1 MDEEKQR
8 KAELEKWNHTKNLLQ
23 MNYQPSVEEFKNT
36 HSQILKDI
44 KIKNE
49 QSKHLKR
56 KIKKMDSQNM
66 FDDNDIFGRYF
77 YEIESEFKKEYD
89 RCWNEWSKSPGLISG
104 SFSFYPQKKRNEYSF
119 RGNLN
124 IQKVILD
131 TIKDQKIGFIAISR
145 DTFIFGITNCYSDF
159 LPFSFSFLF
168 PFSFNEIKYGFLI
181 STNLPKKH
189 ISDVIKF
196 LNEYKKQVEKLPH
209 EITKEIRKDNREYDK
224 NGMKRETVIVKVF

>member
-49 QSKHLKR
+49 QSKCLRR
-56 KIKKMDSQNM
+56 KLRKMEKIMITDSNGLM
-66 FDDNDIFGRYF
+66 
-77 YEIESEFKKEYD
+77 KEYY
-89 RCWNEWSKSPGLISG
+89 CSKNTYGVNGKI
-104 SFSFYPQKKRNEYSF
+104 FKNEYSF

-131 TIKDQKIGFIAISR
+131 TIKDQKIGFIAIEKE
-145 DTFIFGITNCYSDF
+145 TFVFGITNSYSDF

-168 PFSFNEIKYGFLI
+168 PFSFTDSYFGFLI
-181 STNLPKKH
+181 SSNLPKKH

-196 LNEYKKQVEKLPH
+196 INDYKKQVEKLPH
-209 EITKEIRKDNREYDK
+209 EITKEIRKSNKEHDK
-224 NGMKRETVIVKVF
+224 NGIKRQTVTVKVF

>member
-1 MDEEKQR
+1 MDK
-8 KAELEKWNHTKNLLQ
+8 
-23 MNYQPSVEEFKNT
+23 
-36 HSQILKDI
+36 
-44 KIKNE
+44 
-49 QSKHLKR
+49 
-56 KIKKMDSQNM
+56 QNM

-131 TIKDQKIGFIAISR
+131 TIKDQKIGFIAIKK
-145 DTFIFGITNCYSDF
+145 DTFVFGITNHYHDF
-159 LPFSFSFLF
+159 LPIGI
-168 PFSFNEIKYGFLI
+168 PFSSELLVFNEFKYGFLI

-196 LNEYKKQVEKLPH
+196 LNEYKKQIEKLPH
-209 EITKEIRKDNREYDK
+209 EITKEIRKENKEMEK
-224 NGMKRETVIVKVF
+224 EGIKRETVTVKVF

>member
-49 QSKHLKR
+49 QSKCLRR
-56 KIKKMDSQNM
+56 KLRKMEKIMITDSNGLM
-66 FDDNDIFGRYF
+66 
-77 YEIESEFKKEYD
+77 KEYY
-89 RCWNEWSKSPGLISG
+89 CSKNTYGVNGKI
-104 SFSFYPQKKRNEYSF
+104 FKNEYSF

-131 TIKDQKIGFIAISR
+131 TIKDQKIGFIAIEKE
-145 DTFIFGITNCYSDF
+145 TFVFGITNSYSDF
-159 LPFSFSFLF
+159 LPIDFSSIFSHESPIIFE
-168 PFSFNEIKYGFLI
+168 NYKYGFLI
-181 STNLPKKH
+181 YSNLPKKG

-196 LNEYKKQVEKLPH
+196 INGYKKQVEKLPH
-209 EITKEIRKDNREYDK
+209 EITKEIKKSNKEHDK
-224 NGMKRETVIVKVF
+224 NGIKRQTVTVKVF